1 MTKLTERQLASIK
14 RNAQRAVGR
23 RGDGD
28 EKLGLFIRVAE
39 SRIYNGKPVY
49 KALLK
54 EVIYLRM
61 TDLHEGDLRIPKGTP
76 WSKDYTKYEGWCY
89 AKQEY
94 LANRVGCK
102 HKYANRVLMRITKDG
117 YLKTRKYKGR
127 DGAWHKQ
134 YFPDESFIDSKIREL
149 EESADRSDDKS
160 DDTTLSPLSG
170 VASRHKGD
178 SPVVIKTNSLSPLTH
193 EPIAL
198 KATKDVSGSSFEIGL
213 SSTTLRQPPSGLLN
227 GVTPSNQEKANSTP
241 QGFGAGEAKKEK
253 TKAKP
258 IPQPGYDYCQDC
270 GSTDPGHVC
279 DDFPIPV
286 SAGFDV
292 EEA

>member
-1 MTKLTERQLASIK
+1 MAKMTEKQLASIN
-14 RNAQRAVGR
+14 RSARRAVAR

-28 EKLGLFIRVAE
+28 KPLSLFIRVAE

-76 WSKDYTKYEGWCY
+76 WSKDYRLYEGWCY

-102 HKYANRVLMRITKDG
+102 HKYANRVLMRIIKDG

-134 YFPDESFIDSKIREL
+134 YFPDESFIDAKIAEL
-149 EESADRSDDKS
+149 EVSADKFDG
-160 DDTTLSPLSG
+160 TTLSPLSR
-170 VASRHKGD
+170 VASLHKDD
-178 SPVVIKTNSLSPLTH
+178 SPVVLKTNSLSPLTH

-198 KATKDVSGSSFEIGL
+198 RTTKDVSGL
-213 SSTTLRQPPSGLLN
+213 SLEVGGRSTALRQPPSGLIN
-227 GVTPSNQEKANSTP
+227 RTTPSNQEKANPTP
-241 QGFGAGEAKKEK
+241 QGLGVG
-253 TKAKP
+253 KAKTNP
-258 IPQPGYDYCQDC
+258 KPKATPQPGYDYCQDC
-270 GSTDPGHVC
+270 GSREQGHVC
-279 DDFPIPV
+279 T
-286 SAGFDV
+286 GFDE